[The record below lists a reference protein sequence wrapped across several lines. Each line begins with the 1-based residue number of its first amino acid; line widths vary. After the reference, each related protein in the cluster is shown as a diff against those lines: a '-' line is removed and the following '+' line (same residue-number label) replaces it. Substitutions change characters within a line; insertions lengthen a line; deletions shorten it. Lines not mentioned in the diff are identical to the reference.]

1 MLQKKYNYPA
11 LAYYAIGN
19 HQYLIKDTK
28 KIKTMAEHSNDNKAS
43 NFITSV
49 IEQKELVNSL
59 IFLTHWKIL
68 ILQN

>member
-1 MLQKKYNYPA
+1 MVEKAK
-11 LAYYAIGN
+11 
-19 HQYLIKDTK
+19 
-28 KIKTMAEHSNDNKAS
+28 DNKET